1 MKLVAHMI
9 CLLLSSPTT
18 KSMALTAKMKMR
30 PIISVHQLQMRHT
43 HHHQRLVQHF
53 STLSSSETD
62 ATVSDADTQASDN
75 NSTKAK
81 SISSSRSNRRRF
93 TYPPPPDTSSF
104 PSWSYEPRDFFRFEI
119 LYESTKSLARVGR
132 IHTPHGIIDTPS
144 FVAVGTNAALKA
156 VDFRDAD
163 ECGQQLIFANTYHL
177 LLQPGTEVVE
187 EAGGLH
193 KFINRRNRP
202 LITDSG

>member
-43 HHHQRLVQHF
+43 HHHQRRLVQHF

-62 ATVSDADTQASDN
+62 ATVSDADTQASGN

-81 SISSSRSNRRRF
+81 SSSSSKRRRF

-119 LYESTKSLARVGR
+119 LHESTKSLARVGR